1 MGVQRAF
8 ICFSGVNFMNNDIK
22 ITYTPKGPDIEG
34 TSGPFL
40 TIRLMWREL
49 VSARELIWRLFLRD
63 FSAKYRQS
71 ALGVVWALLMPLVMV
86 GMFVG
91 MNRSGIL
98 TIQDVG
104 IPYTLYAIIGLTI
117 WSVFTVGLTACTNAL
132 ITAGPMVV
140 KINFPKV
147 ALILAASGQGV
158 VDLLIRM
165 VLVGLAFLYFSV
177 APSWGGVFIGL
188 ICLIPIY
195 LLMTGIGFV
204 LSLAAGVLR
213 DIVNVL
219 NIMLMGI
226 MLLTPILYPIT
237 GDSLLARANV
247 WNPFNYLVNVP
258 RDFIVRGHTEF
269 LGEFIWVTL
278 LSVTVFYMGWK
289 LFYLAQT
296 KIAERI

>member
-1 MGVQRAF
+1 
-8 ICFSGVNFMNNDIK
+8 MNNAK
-22 ITYTPKGPDIEG
+22 ITYTPKGPAIEG
-34 TSGPFL
+34 FSGLFL
-40 TIRLMWREL
+40 TSRLMWREL

-104 IPYTLYAIIGLTI
+104 IPYALYAIIGLTI
-117 WSVFTVGLTACTNAL
+117 WSVFTVGLTACTSAL
-132 ITAGPMVV
+132 ITAGPMVI
-140 KINFPKV
+140 KINFPKI

-158 VDLLIRM
+158 VELLIRM
-165 VLVGLAFLYFSV
+165 VLIALAFLYFGV
-177 APSWGGVFIGL
+177 GPSWGGLFIGL

-219 NIMLMGI
+219 NLALMGV

-237 GDSLLARANV
+237 GDSLLARANA

-258 RDFIVRGHTEF
+258 RDFIVKGDTEF
-269 LGEFIWVTL
+269 MSEFIWVTL